1 MFYAAHSFYFF
12 FFFFND
18 TATTEIY
25 TLHIVGS
32 VRCVQE
38 TGINAEYMGDQRIM
52 CSVCAVKNHDHKHRL
67 EDLEKLLQQGIFE
80 SLIGPSAP
88 QTENEPEMP
97 SDAKNTSQSP
107 QEVQFFE
114 KIKLQIEKML
124 SCFTKAKTTI
134 TNQLSTLKAENKTK
148 EQKNRQNF
156 SELQNNLSKY
166 KENFISSQQLTAE
179 LEKAVHFLYEEYWDD
194 NSKLMRSKNEQI
206 ELNLNKK
213 ISLISALQEHY
224 TKFIE
229 MVFNNKFFSDLNKL
243 IDIQVSTIQQ
253 ESQPSIMNENKF
265 LEFID
270 NKWKQDYKLIEE
282 NLQKQLEQLSQALRH
297 TLLQSQREDNS
308 DISVSK
314 ENISTFVVE
323 RINPKVQYLNNN
335 GLALSKGKQYTLPH
349 SHKVSDF
356 QSNSHYKGKFHL
368 MEQNAVFNS
377 NSHASGNR
385 NNQLNN
391 QNNNNNANNKSVN
404 GDPVVRELNFG
415 QQVETKTQ
423 SNDYT
428 AIFNQALQKVCIQ
441 DTKQFDNQKIVY
453 EINMNAEIG
462 SPFRVIQKIQK
473 QQ

>member
-1 MFYAAHSFYFF
+1 MCIRDRY
-12 FFFFND
+12 
-18 TATTEIY
+18 
-25 TLHIVGS
+25 
-32 VRCVQE
+32 
-38 TGINAEYMGDQRIM
+38 QR
-52 CSVCAVKNHDHKHRL
+52 R
-67 EDLEKLLQQGIFE
+67 
-80 SLIGPSAP
+80 
-88 QTENEPEMP
+88 
-97 SDAKNTSQSP
+97 
-107 QEVQFFE
+107 
-114 KIKLQIEKML
+114 
-124 SCFTKAKTTI
+124 
-134 TNQLSTLKAENKTK
+134 
-148 EQKNRQNF
+148 
-156 SELQNNLSKY
+156 
-166 KENFISSQQLTAE
+166 
-179 LEKAVHFLYEEYWDD
+179 VHGWDD